1 MFKKRKLTLFLTSAV
16 VLLLVTFSSCRQ
28 KKDDAPPPIDI
39 PEPIDT
45 TPVPVNDNYL
55 ITKISIAGVAEDSLV
70 YANER
75 IVEQWATSSKGTKRT
90 NKYFYDSDGRLA
102 TATYK
107 YPDNAI
113 IRDSLVWSANEV
125 ITYTRFM
132 RDNVVENYDTTLFKI
147 DGFNRIIRY
156 NTTDTVGTAPTR
168 SVSFWEGS
176 FTGNNLTT
184 SHWVHYWEN
193 YPNESSDIRITVEY
207 GRLRNPLA
215 KYLIGN
221 PWLSIELLN
230 NIGPSVFSEFNMTKI
245 KDKNGQVTTTATAT
259 RFPDTENIL
268 TQTIKEGN
276 NTKTVTYGYI
286 PKP

>member
-1 MFKKRKLTLFLTSAV
+1 MFKKRNLTLFLTCAV

-28 KKDDAPPPIDI
+28 KKDDAPPPV
-39 PEPIDT
+39 DT

-55 ITKISIAGVAEDSLV
+55 LTKISISDTSVDSLV

-75 IVEQWATSSKGTKRT
+75 IVEQWTTFANGAKKTC
-90 NKYFYDSDGRLA
+90 NYFYDADGRL
-102 TATYK
+102 TSATYK
-107 YPDNAI
+107 I
-113 IRDSLVWSANEV
+113 SGVFVMRDSLVWSAHEV
-125 ITYTRFM
+125 ITYTRLM
-132 RDNVVENYDTTLFKI
+132 RDNVVESYDTVSFKI
-147 DGFNRIIRY
+147 DAFNRIITYRKK
-156 NTTDTVGTAPTR
+156 DTVGVAPNR

-176 FTGNNLTT
+176 FTNNNMTA
-184 SHWVHYWEN
+184 SHWIRYVEGHPDDN
-193 YPNESSDIRITVEY
+193 YDRPSTLEY

-215 KYLIGN
+215 KYLTGN
-221 PWLSIELLN
+221 PWLSIEFLV
-230 NIGPSVFSEFNMTKI
+230 NIGPSIFSEFNMTKI

-259 RFPDTENIL
+259 KFPGTENIL